1 MILLYHHNIS
11 LSVCLSVSVSLSVS
25 LSVCLSVSFSLSLSF
40 SLSHLLSVFL
50 IIKVVKD
57 MVARHKCNL
66 QNLARCNVCH
76 SYKVSEMTK
85 WDQLHR
91 GKALV
96 EKYGDKTG
104 RSLVEFVG
112 WRAPVLKRP
121 ANEEGEF
128 IK

>member
-1 MILLYHHNIS
+1 
-11 LSVCLSVSVSLSVS
+11 
-25 LSVCLSVSFSLSLSF
+25 
-40 SLSHLLSVFL
+40 
-50 IIKVVKD
+50 

-104 RSLVEFVG
+104 RGLVEFVG